1 MIELFFTIFLGIISG
16 VLSGLLPGIPPF
28 LGFFLFLPFV
38 PMDPLMLLTYGIVM
52 NIGTQ
57 FFGSMSA
64 LYFRVPGETSSYP
77 LLAEMNNF
85 NDARK
90 LYHAVLLTTL
100 GSLIATV
107 VAGLGLWLALYTGVF
122 NGLYMP
128 ILLKLLL
135 FLLLTIFCVVSN
147 KSYLGNFLLLLSC
160 AVFGFYPD
168 IAVKSNGMLPMY
180 YFNSELALIIVFCM
194 QMVWNKRDTLN
205 TTKTTTSLIK
215 LNLPIMNKIP
225 MMLKYSLIGTLFG
238 LIPQLGA
245 TISSYAG
252 YAWEK
257 FRGRDSFSRITASET
272 TNNSAI
278 IFSWFPLLLFGVPI
292 TATEILLLQQ
302 FNTSGFSLNF
312 INSHSAQW
320 QLLFAMLLS
329 GVIYYVLS
337 VMVNHSFYNILGR
350 IITQRW
356 FILFLVLLSVGMFYF
371 LNHYSWRF
379 IIIHALIFVPISWLI
394 YRLKLSIITIVI
406 GLLLMKDIL
415 FTALQVI
422 QIYF

>member
-28 LGFFLFLPFV
+28 LGFFIFLPFV
-38 PMDPLMLLTYGIVM
+38 PVDPLMLLTYGIVM

-107 VAGLGLWLALYTGVF
+107 VAGLGLWLALRTGII

-128 ILLKLLL
+128 ILLKFFL
-135 FLLLTIFCVVSN
+135 FLLLILFSVLSN
-147 KSYLGNFLLLLSC
+147 KNYLGNFVLLLSC

-168 IAVKSNGMLPMY
+168 IAANSNNILPIY
-180 YFNSELALIIVFCM
+180 YFNSELALIIIFCM
-194 QMVWNKRDTLN
+194 QMIWNNRYNL
-205 TTKTTTSLIK
+205 KTTITPTKSK
-215 LNLPIMNKIP
+215 LPIMNKIP
-225 MMLKYSLIGTLFG
+225 MMLKYSVIGAVFG

-257 FRGRDSFSRITASET
+257 FRKRDSFSRITASET

-312 INSHSAQW
+312 ISSHSAQW
-320 QLLFAMLLS
+320 LLLFAMLLS

-337 VMVNHSFYNILGR
+337 VMVNHSFYKTLGR

-356 FILFLVLLSVGMFYF
+356 FILFLVLLSVSMFYF

-379 IIIHALIFVPISWLI
+379 IIIHALIFIPISWLI

-415 FTALQVI
+415 FTTLQVI

>member
-1 MIELFFTIFLGIISG
+1 MELIFTLCLGIISG
-16 VLSGLLPGIPPF
+16 ILAGLLPGIPIF
-28 LGFFLFLPFV
+28 LGFLLFLPFV
-38 PMDPLMLLTYGIVM
+38 PADPLMLLIYSIVM

-64 LYFRVPGETSSYP
+64 LYFRVPGESSSYP
-77 LLAEMNNF
+77 ILAEINNF
-85 NDARK
+85 NTPER
-90 LYHAVLLTTL
+90 LHYAVLLTTL

-107 VAGLGLWLALYTGVF
+107 VSGLGIWLAVSTGVF

-128 ILLKLLL
+128 ILLKLFL
-135 FLLLTIFCVVSN
+135 FLLLTFFSITAN
-147 KSYLGNFLLLLSC
+147 KNYIGNFFLLLLC
-160 AVFGFYPD
+160 AVFVFYPE
-168 IAVKSNGMLPMY
+168 ISASSQGILPMY
-180 YFNSELALIIVFCM
+180 YFNSMLALIIVFAM
-194 QMVWNKRDTLN
+194 QLIWNKKDSFKKTMS
-205 TTKTTTSLIK
+205 TKS
-215 LNLPIMNKIP
+215 NLPVMNKIP
-225 MMLKYSLIGTLFG
+225 IMLKYSLIGTLFG

-245 TISSYAG
+245 TISSYAS

-257 FRGRDSFSRITASET
+257 FRKRDSFSRITASET

-302 FNTSGFSLNF
+302 LNSFGFSLSF
-312 INSHSAQW
+312 MNSSSAQW
-320 QLLFAMLLS
+320 QLLFAMIVS

-337 VMVNHSFYNILGR
+337 VMVNHNFYNTLGK

-356 FILFLVLLSVGMFYF
+356 FTLSLVLLSVGMFYF

-379 IIIHALIFVPISWLI
+379 IITHALIFVPISWLI
-394 YRLKLSIITIVI
+394 HRLKLSIITIVI

-415 FTALQVI
+415 FTALQVV